1 MSRILVIEDEFA
13 MRHAL
18 EDLLASEGHR
28 VITAT
33 DGVAGLE
40 RARAER
46 PDLILLDVMLPGLD
60 GFALAAELR
69 RVGSKVPILLL
80 TAKGGV
86 RDRVTGLDAGAD
98 DYLAKPFD
106 AQELLARVRALLRRA
121 ERGTGTADR
130 LRLGEVEVDFTRQ
143 TARRG
148 RQELHLTTK
157 EFEMLRLLAG
167 EGGGV
172 VSRERFLD
180 VIWGYGAYPTTR
192 TVDTHIASLR
202 AKIEVDPARPGFLLT
217 VHGSGYRLVIPG
229 EGKDRIDS

>member
-18 EDLLASEGHR
+18 EDLLTSEGHR
-28 VITAT
+28 VITAA
-33 DGVAGLE
+33 DGAGGLE
-40 RARAER
+40 RARTER
-46 PDLILLDVMLPGLD
+46 PDLVLLDVMLPGLD

-106 AQELLARVRALLRRA
+106 PQELLARVRALLRRV

-130 LRLGEVEVDFTRQ
+130 LRLGEVEVDFIRQ
-143 TARRG
+143 MAHRG
-148 RQELHLTTK
+148 RQDLHLTTK
-157 EFEMLRLLAG
+157 EFEMLRLLAS

-202 AKIEVDPARPGFLLT
+202 SKIEPDPARPSFLLT
-217 VHGSGYRLVIPG
+217 VHGSGYRLVMPG
-229 EGKDRIDS
+229 KPIERA

>member
-1 MSRILVIEDEFA
+1 MSRILIIEDEFA

-18 EDLLASEGHR
+18 EDLLTSDGHR
-28 VITAT
+28 VLTAA
-33 DGVAGLE
+33 DGAAGLE
-40 RARAER
+40 RARVET
-46 PDLILLDVMLPGLD
+46 PDLVLLDVMLPGLD

-69 RVGSKVPILLL
+69 RLGSKVPILLL

-98 DYLAKPFD
+98 DYLPKPFD
-106 AQELLARVRALLRRA
+106 AQELLARVRALLRRV

-130 LRLGEVEVDFTRQ
+130 LQLGDVEVDFTRQ
-143 TARRG
+143 AARRG
-148 RQELHLTTK
+148 REELHLTTK

-167 EGGGV
+167 EGGSV

-192 TVDTHIASLR
+192 TVDTHIATLR
-202 AKIEVDPARPGFLLT
+202 SKIEPDPARPRFLLT
-217 VHGSGYRLVIPG
+217 VHGAGYRLQIVSG
-229 EGKDRIDS
+229 TDMDE